1 MMNTVSN
8 DMLIV
13 DVLNSLT
20 DKVSMDKINDV
31 KAVLY
36 MHLGTKKIY
45 EDVSSSQLPAGYTD
59 DTPRVIELWLQCLRL
74 ERRTENTI
82 NNYRLEIRNFF
93 SRVGKNYADV
103 TTNDVRMYLAWRQS
117 VHKNSDTTINNK
129 IHVLYSF
136 YNWIMDED
144 LIEDGGFLARK
155 PKKNPMSKIKIVKVA
170 KKVKRVLSDEEM
182 ELIRCSCKSERD
194 LAIVDMLEGSG
205 MRIGEL
211 VALNRSDIDFK
222 RGRCIIYGKGRKERI
237 AYLTGKATVHL
248 ENYIG
253 SRTDDEEPLFINSRK
268 SRVQH
273 DKQENAVYG
282 RMSADSIRNMLNRSC
297 KAESRLN
304 NAHVHPHAFRAY
316 MATTMNRRGARAED
330 IQLLL
335 GHSSVDTTI
344 RYYVARDDKS
354 AADAYGR
361 YAS

>member
-13 DVLNSLT
+13 DMLNSLT
-20 DKVSMDKINDV
+20 DKISLDRINDV

-45 EDVSSSQLPAGYTD
+45 EDVSSRQLPAGYTD
-59 DTPRVIELWLQCLRL
+59 DTPRITDLWLQCLRL

-93 SRVGKNYADV
+93 LHIGKNYADV

-117 VHKNSDTTINNK
+117 VHHNSDTTINNK

-136 YNWIMDED
+136 YNWVMDED

-155 PKKNPMSKIKIVKVA
+155 PKKNPMRKIKIVKVE

-205 MRIGEL
+205 MRISEL

-248 ENYIG
+248 ENYLG
-253 SRTDDEEPLFINSRK
+253 SRIDDEEPLFINSRK
-268 SRVQH
+268 SRVQR
-273 DKQENAVYG
+273 DKQGNAVYG
-282 RMSADSIRNMLNRSC
+282 RMSADSIRNMLNKSC

-361 YAS
+361 YVS